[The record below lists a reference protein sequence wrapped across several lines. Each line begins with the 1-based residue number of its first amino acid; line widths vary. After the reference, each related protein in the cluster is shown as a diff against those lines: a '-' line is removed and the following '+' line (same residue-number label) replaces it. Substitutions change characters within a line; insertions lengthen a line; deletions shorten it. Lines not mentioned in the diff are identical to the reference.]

1 MSPALVIAAK
11 DLRQRL
17 RDRSA
22 WVLGF
27 LAPLLIATVMSL
39 AFRGAESFHTTV
51 GVVDRDHGPLA
62 AAFVAMLRSPG
73 ISDVVSTRTGL
84 GEAQARAQVDG
95 GELGAAYVL
104 PPGFTAAAHGAPAPV
119 RLVVLGSADQ
129 AIARQV
135 ASSLAQ
141 SFAAQLNAD
150 RLSVATALAS
160 GAPRA
165 QLPRLAAASARLRL
179 PLVASSADIGGTQ
192 LSPISYFAP
201 SMGIFFVLFGIGFG
215 ARSIWAER
223 RTGTQDRVL
232 ASPAR
237 PSALLAGKAVSTMVF
252 ALASLATMFVVTTTA
267 FGANWGPLPGAAA
280 LAVAMSAAT
289 AALMILVSMLARTER
304 QADGVAATVT
314 FGLVLLGGNF
324 VFLSAAPPLLRTLAL
339 YTPNGWAMR
348 GFVDLQSGLGSGAVV
363 VPVLAILAFAAVA
376 TGAAIALSR
385 RALLP

>member
-1 MSPALVIAAK
+1 MSPVLVIAAK

-22 WVLGF
+22 LVLGF

-39 AFRGAESFHTTV
+39 AFRGSESFHTTV
-51 GVVDRDHGPLA
+51 GVVNRDHGPLG

-73 ISDVVSTRTGL
+73 ISDVVSPRLGL
-84 GEAQARAQVDG
+84 DQAQARAQVDSG
-95 GELGAAYVL
+95 ALGAAYVL
-104 PPGFTAAAHGAPAPV
+104 PRGFTAAAHGAPVAV
-119 RLVVLGSADQ
+119 HLVVLGSADQ

-135 ASSLAQ
+135 AQSLAQ

-150 RLSVATALAS
+150 RLSVVTATAS
-160 GAPRA
+160 GAPPS
-165 QLPRLAAASARLRL
+165 QLPRLVAASARLRL
-179 PLVASSADIGGTQ
+179 PLATSSTNIGGKQ
-192 LSPISYFAP
+192 LTAISYYAP

-223 RTGTQDRVL
+223 RARTQDRVL
-232 ASPAR
+232 ASPAP

-252 ALASLATMFVVTTTA
+252 ALASLTTMFVVTSTA
-267 FGANWGPLPGAAA
+267 FGADWGPLPGAAA

-289 AALMILVSMLARTER
+289 AALMALVSTLARTER

-324 VFLSAAPPLLRTLAL
+324 VFLSAAPALLRTLAL
-339 YTPNGWAMR
+339 VTPNGWAMR
-348 GFVDLQSGLGSGAVV
+348 GFVDMQSGLGSGAVV

-376 TGAAIALSR
+376 AGTAGALSR
-385 RALLP
+385 RALLS